1 MPNDA
6 QRLYLVQQLIEAG
19 FSHRVL
25 MSQDIH
31 SKHRMVRIT
40 AADFLQTS
48 MDSLALA
55 LKWISSGNTPLCNHD
70 H

>member
-55 LKWISSGNTPLCNHD
+55 LK
-70 H
+70 